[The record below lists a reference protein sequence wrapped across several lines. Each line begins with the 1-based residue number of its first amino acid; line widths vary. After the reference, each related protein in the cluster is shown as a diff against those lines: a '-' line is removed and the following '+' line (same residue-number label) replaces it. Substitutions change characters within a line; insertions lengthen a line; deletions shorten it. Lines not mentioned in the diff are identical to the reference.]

1 MPHPNQ
7 DRLLSYTAG
16 TASEQDAERIISH
29 LDQCEVC
36 EERVV
41 ALRTMR
47 DQFEETWESFLA
59 EARHRAS
66 IPRPV
71 RTTSVV
77 EATVR
82 GWLAR
87 TNQLATAAVE
97 RLTASGPAAGLQ
109 AAFAPVYS
117 GVANP
122 EASAAAV
129 LEAEAASEACGRGDN
144 RAAEEHLR
152 RAAAKDREVSRS
164 AGIDLKIDNR
174 TAGRVVVDAGR
185 GSISVLVYPD
195 VLGSESATAVF
206 LGAKTRREILQPV
219 EGATYL
225 LAEFEDVPEG
235 AFSVH
240 LEIH

>member
-1 MPHPNQ
+1 MLHPNQ

-16 TASEQDAERIISH
+16 KASEQDAERIISH
-29 LDQCEVC
+29 LDQCDVC
-36 EERVV
+36 EERVQ
-41 ALRTMR
+41 ALQAIR
-47 DQFEETWESFLA
+47 DQFEETWDSFLA

-87 TNQLATAAVE
+87 TNRLATAAVE
-97 RLTASGPAAGLQ
+97 RLTASGQVAGLQ
-109 AAFAPVYS
+109 AAFVPVYS
-117 GVANP
+117 GVASP

-129 LEAEAASEACGRGDN
+129 LEAEAASAACAKGDDK
-144 RAAEEHLR
+144 AAEEHLR
-152 RAAAKDREVSRS
+152 RAAAKDPDTPAS
-164 AGIDLKIDNR
+164 AGIDFQVGNR
-174 TAGRVVVDAGR
+174 VAGRIVVDAAR
-185 GSISVLVYPD
+185 GSISVLVYPE
-195 VLGSESATAVF
+195 VVGSESAVAV
-206 LGAKTRREILQPV
+206 LSGKKAELRAV

-235 AFSVH
+235 PFTVH
-240 LEIH
+240 LDVR